1 MKKFYLIIFVLVF
14 LVGCDR
20 NAYLQ
25 FDGNSLIYNKVY
37 VGKLSENHCQ
47 HLKYT
52 DEIEKLDTNFVK
64 ITRLYEAL
72 QDIDSVRLTLDF
84 LHASKCDY
92 VMIPSVCYNGNHWGR
107 GKEPKGF
114 QTDGV
119 WHTYSYRRTPI
130 PGATYSEGQ
139 RFAVAMWGDLP
150 MNDDDA
156 FSCAIMPDS
165 SHVIHSLILP
175 EEERPFTYI
184 DKNVYGEEFAKKL
197 TMHKGEKKKLVSYIY
212 VVDKLKN
219 SQPMALVMDKAWERA
234 DKQFAKAFP
243 SDKIWEYVVRF
254 VKESLWAEEP
264 GYKGCLHVQAG
275 TDRSRQHA

>member
-1 MKKFYLIIFVLVF
+1 MKKFYSIIFVLVF

-52 DEIEKLDTNFVK
+52 DEIELLDTNFVK
-64 ITRLYEAL
+64 VTRMYEAL
-72 QDIDSVRLTLDF
+72 EDLDSVCLTLDF
-84 LHASKCDY
+84 LHDSRCDY

-130 PGATYSEGQ
+130 PGATYSEGV
-139 RFAVAMWGDLP
+139 RFAVAMWSDLP
-150 MNDDDA
+150 MSDGDA

-184 DKNVYGEEFAKKL
+184 DKNVYGDEFVKKLSDDSAENKAFYSRFIELNNKKRGKKANKSAKKSS
-197 TMHKGEKKKLVSYIY
+197 KKK
-212 VVDKLKN
+212 K
-219 SQPMALVMDKAWERA
+219 
-234 DKQFAKAFP
+234 
-243 SDKIWEYVVRF
+243 
-254 VKESLWAEEP
+254 
-264 GYKGCLHVQAG
+264 
-275 TDRSRQHA
+275 